1 MKFCIQTSNPK
12 WEINKYDANNTCLSE
27 AIEDAF
33 ILNTENA
40 FICWNHIYIS
50 LSYKYDI
57 SYMIDDVLKMISKI
71 QENNHGE
78 LTICWLPDTFRCD
91 WKIEW
96 KNGEIYII
104 SHWESIVGDLEELL
118 NKNNTIQL
126 PTIQFTNEWKK
137 LLEIIIDVLQH
148 NGYSENNLK
157 GMKELIRVYNK
168 IDDVGVIY
176 KHD

>member
-96 KNGEIYII
+96 KSGEIYII
-104 SHWESIVGDLEELL
+104 SHWESIVV
-118 NKNNTIQL
+118 
-126 PTIQFTNEWKK
+126 QFTNEWKK

>member
-1 MKFCIQTSNPK
+1 M
-12 WEINKYDANNTCLSE
+12 
-27 AIEDAF
+27 
-33 ILNTENA
+33 
-40 FICWNHIYIS
+40 
-50 LSYKYDI
+50 
-57 SYMIDDVLKMISKI
+57 
-71 QENNHGE
+71 
-78 LTICWLPDTFRCD
+78 
-91 WKIEW
+91 
-96 KNGEIYII
+96 
-104 SHWESIVGDLEELL
+104 L